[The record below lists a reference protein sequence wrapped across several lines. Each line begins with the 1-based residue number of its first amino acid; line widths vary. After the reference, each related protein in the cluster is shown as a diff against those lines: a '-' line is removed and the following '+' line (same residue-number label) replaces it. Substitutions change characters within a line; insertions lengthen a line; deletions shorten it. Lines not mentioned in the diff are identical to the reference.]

1 MSFYLT
7 HFHARDI
14 KEKAAPLKMTVGS
27 REYNGKMMKASVM
40 TADLRKLNVGNKSER
55 GELRTWHSMHNAAGR
70 HHVPQVTRWVAQSRQ
85 KQESVQLT
93 ILRDRANFWDA
104 RH

>member
-1 MSFYLT
+1 
-7 HFHARDI
+7 
-14 KEKAAPLKMTVGS
+14 MTVGS

-55 GELRTWHSMHNAAGR
+55 GELRTRHSMHNASGR